1 MKLYT
6 FSELENTHVMH
17 KAKKEIFNHYRDK
30 HIFNS
35 LYFDDFQL
43 ELKSYIEQTGIKLD
57 FKIINGTLPRIIINK
72 NNINLD
78 SINLFIRTQEKLI
91 KNLNSK
97 QFYNIVN
104 DLSISQSYQ
113 NFHIYNALK
122 NILDSKEYVIG
133 VDDLAIIDRI
143 ISISFSSFLN
153 DMYYITIKEILDNNI
168 FYYDERFFTIDGAI
182 ID

>member
-1 MKLYT
+1 MEKLYYYE
-6 FSELENTHVMH
+6 ELSNIAKE
-17 KAKKEIFNHYRDK
+17 KAHHEIVNHYRDT

-35 LYFDDFQL
+35 LQFDDFQL

-57 FKIINGTLPRIIINK
+57 FKIINGTLPRVIINK
-72 NNINLD
+72 NYINLD
-78 SINLFIRTQEKLI
+78 SVNLFIRTQEKLI
-91 KNLNSK
+91 ENLNTE
-97 QFYNIVN
+97 QFYNTVV
-104 DLSISQSYQ
+104 DLSVSQSYQ

-122 NILDSKEYVIG
+122 TILDSKEYVIG

-153 DMYYITIKEILDNNI
+153 DMYYITIKEILDNNP
-168 FYYDERFFTIDGAI
+168 FYFELEFFTENGKI